1 MRIRNVYR
9 PDVFGCQADEPLTEV
24 AQRMMEKHV
33 GSLAVLDDG
42 RVIGIITRVNA
53 IHSAPFGV
61 NFFDPAGLTAA
72 ANASTKIKVAHP
84 DEDSQEVA
92 KRMLDAGIRH
102 LPVEEHGRMVGMV
115 SMRDLLALETWAS

>member
-42 RVIGIITRVNA
+42 RVIGIITERDLVA
-53 IHSAPFGV
+53 ALADPPDPD
-61 NFFDPAGLTAA
+61 DPAGLTAA

-84 DEDSQEVA
+84 DEDTHEVA
-92 KRMLDAGIRH
+92 QRMLDAGIRH